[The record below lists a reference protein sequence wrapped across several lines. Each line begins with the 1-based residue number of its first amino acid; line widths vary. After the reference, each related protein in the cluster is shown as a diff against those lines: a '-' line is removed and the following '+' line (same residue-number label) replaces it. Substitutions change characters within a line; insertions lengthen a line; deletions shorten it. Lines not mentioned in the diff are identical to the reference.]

1 MKIYRAKRVRSEI
14 IQSLKQ
20 KNDQMWS
27 KYLSI
32 DVKSPEWISKKA
44 LEPISDCFIY
54 QLLSVLNLKS
64 CRFLDKKGLWSH
76 YRLTCTQNIKATSE
90 LRNIGN

>member
-27 KYLSI
+27 KYFSI
-32 DVKSPEWISKKA
+32 DVMISKKA

-54 QLLSVLNLKS
+54 QLLSV
-64 CRFLDKKGLWSH
+64 
-76 YRLTCTQNIKATSE
+76 Y
-90 LRNIGN
+90 

>member
-32 DVKSPEWISKKA
+32 DVMVLPENKSPEWISKKA

-54 QLLSVLNLKS
+54 QLLSV
-64 CRFLDKKGLWSH
+64 
-76 YRLTCTQNIKATSE
+76 Y
-90 LRNIGN
+90 